1 MSQVTNVDG
10 HRRSFTEKSDV
21 DLNGSEFELVQLIT
35 DGETVKLRTDGAI
48 ALGVY
53 EGKLVNDQKELT
65 VRLLGA
71 GGTFRVKQSA
81 AIAPGA
87 RVMADSDNPTKVK
100 TAAANGALPVRTLG
114 IKLGTASG
122 AAGDIIEVL
131 DVQESI
137 TALDA
142 AAAFSV
148 TQAALTDSSGGTANT
163 TVEACGAVVTGV
175 DGTGANAA
183 SKADVDARLASIA
196 NNFADVVAQLN
207 AARTDIVALKVI
219 TDASGITK
227 NP

>member
-1 MSQVTNVDG
+1 MSQVTYVDG
-10 HRRSFTEKSDV
+10 NRRSFTEKSDV
-21 DLNGSEFELVQLIT
+21 NLDGKEFELVQLIT

-53 EGKLVNDQKELT
+53 EGKLINGQHEVT
-65 VRLLGA
+65 VRTLGS
-71 GGTFRVKQSA
+71 GGTYRVRQSA
-81 AIAPGA
+81 AIVPGA

-114 IKLGTASG
+114 IKLGTANG

-131 DVQESI
+131 DLQEDI

-142 AAAFSV
+142 AAVFTV
-148 TQAALTDSSGGTANT
+148 THAALTDSSGGTANT
-163 TVEACGAVVTGV
+163 TVEACGAAVTGV
-175 DGTGANAA
+175 DGTGSNAA
-183 SKADVDARLASIA
+183 SKADVDARLAAIA

-219 TDASGITK
+219 TDAAGLTK
-227 NP
+227 NA